1 MYTNP
6 ERSCKFS
13 LLHFACD
20 GGLVDAVT
28 TLLRLGIVR
37 DSLDSNNKTPQVC
50 FTGIY
55 CRGEKVYVCCVVL
68 SLSNDSVS
76 QDMAMEGMTKRL
88 ALAGTA
94 TGRDKDEL
102 LRRSTRCHG
111 CTCALVQE
119 KPDVTAEREA
129 HATRLATEWPG
140 QQLPWAGQQAG
151 FP

>member
-1 MYTNP
+1 MFHEN
-6 ERSCKFS
+6 
-13 LLHFACD
+13 L
-20 GGLVDAVT
+20 
-28 TLLRLGIVR
+28 
-37 DSLDSNNKTPQVC
+37 
-50 FTGIY
+50 
-55 CRGEKVYVCCVVL
+55 L
-68 SLSNDSVS
+68 SLEKGVCVPCRLPSNPVHPDSVS
-76 QDMAMEGMTKRL
+76 QDMAMDGMSKRL

-140 QQLPWAGQQAG
+140 QQLPWAGPQAG